1 MPALRF
7 GLPQSPAL
15 KLIRNWR
22 DELEIRKDFEEVS
35 SYIARLLSFSKE
47 FSEHNMYWSR
57 LKNQEDFRFI
67 SRVPHTE
74 RYKVEALY
82 STGRD
87 MAIYME
93 RTLAEIN
100 YDFSRFPTLTSV
112 VEGFDGTWVFGN
124 YDEQIPDIAVE
135 VCEKNEVRLWSVDQ
149 MYNLFK
155 KQEKVLAAI
164 RVTLNLLKSSNLY
177 RLENGME
184 IMGDKQQTINVS
196 GVSGS
201 SININSENASA
212 TVSQTY
218 NEPVIFN
225 EMIQAIKSA
234 GLGDADSQKLID
246 NTQALAVAHENGNFS
261 EAYKDFMQNISS
273 HITVFTPF
281 LSSLAALLSC

>member
-1 MPALRF
+1 M
-7 GLPQSPAL
+7 
-15 KLIRNWR
+15 
-22 DELEIRKDFEEVS
+22 EIRKDFEEVS

-47 FSEHNMYWSR
+47 FSEHNKFWSH

-93 RTLAEIN
+93 GTLAEIN

-135 VCEKNEVRLWSVDQ
+135 VCKKNDVRLWSVDQ
-149 MYNLFK
+149 MYHLFK

-177 RLENGME
+177 KLENGIE

-201 SININSENASA
+201 SININSDNATA
-212 TVSQTY
+212 TVSQSY
-218 NEPVIFN
+218 NEPEIFS

-234 GLGDADSQKLID
+234 GLRDEDSQKLID

-261 EAYKDFMQNISS
+261 EVYKDFMQNISS

-281 LSSLAALLSC
+281 LSGLAALLPC